1 MDPLYEERPLSTWV
15 QELVPASPPETRS
28 RAREAIRAV
37 GTNAIPL
44 LVKYL
49 SRRDN
54 SLTEVLT
61 RKWEKL
67 TKKPTSPEPIF
78 LRSQAVAGFD
88 ALGSFGRSA
97 FPELKKL
104 MIDKELAYD
113 AARALGAIRDKEA
126 VPLLVDY
133 LDRSEPEMRAA
144 GTAGLG
150 SMGAM
155 ARPTVPKL
163 LRLIKEDKN
172 DFVRANAADALGAI
186 GPPDIVIP
194 VLLERLEKD
203 ESVTVRVSVVCALGC
218 FPERASELENILQE
232 AERDKSER
240 IRAGARFALRRLREP
255 ASAWKNDAQ
264 K

>member
-1 MDPLYEERPLSTWV
+1 MDPVYEERPLSTWV

-28 RAREAIRAV
+28 RAKEAIRAV

-54 SLTEVLT
+54 SLTDVLT

-67 TKKPTSPEPIF
+67 TKKPSSPEPIF

-113 AARALGAIRDKEA
+113 AARALGAIGDQEA

-133 LDRSEPEMRAA
+133 LERSEPEMRAA

-150 SMGAM
+150 SMGAL

-186 GPPDIVIP
+186 GPPDLVIP

-203 ESVTVRVSVVCALGC
+203 ESINVRVSAVSALGC
-218 FPERASELENILQE
+218 FPERASQLENTLQE
-232 AERDKSER
+232 AEQDKSER
-240 IRAGARFALRRLREP
+240 IRAGARLALRRLREA
-255 ASAWKNDAQ
+255 ASAGKKNAE